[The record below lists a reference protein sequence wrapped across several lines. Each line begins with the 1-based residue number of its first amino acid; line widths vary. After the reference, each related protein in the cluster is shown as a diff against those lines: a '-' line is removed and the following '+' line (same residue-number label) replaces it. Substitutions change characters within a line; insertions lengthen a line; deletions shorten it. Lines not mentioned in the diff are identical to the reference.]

1 MIRTAVDTQPLG
13 DRLLHVTTSLCKACK
28 QGIEA
33 RVVDRGGYVWM
44 TKSCAAHGVQDIE
57 ISNNVEW
64 YERTRAIATPK
75 APPNKAFKEI
85 ELGCPFDCGSCAAHE
100 QKVRLPVV
108 TITSACNLDCP
119 ICYVHNKNDEPF
131 HMTKDEFAKI
141 LAHLNEAHDGEI
153 DLVNLTGG
161 DPTLHPEYLEFIQ
174 MALDAGVH
182 RVSICTN
189 GLVFYDNEP
198 LVEKLAALG
207 ARIALSFDSF
217 EADADYA
224 MQGAKLVDIKLA
236 VMDLLEKHD
245 VDTTLIPVMTKGLN
259 DHEIGRIIEYAMT
272 KTNVRHLE
280 AHTITYT
287 GQSGVSFP
295 RDGRISMYEVL
306 ERIEETTAGLLRP
319 TDWVSSPCAH
329 PLCYQIAYMLIDPQ
343 GGPAVPFTRFISPST
358 LYDCLSDRLYIE
370 PSAKLEMALQEAID
384 RLWADAEDDP
394 EAERVLRILKN
405 LLAEMFPSDRPI
417 SAAQALRVSERAC
430 KAIYLHS
437 HMDEETFDTER
448 LAQCCDSNCYADGST
463 IPVCAYNVLYR
474 ETEAHFMLEPK
485 PVVKRRGGAMFPIVE
500 G

>member
-1 MIRTAVDTQPLG
+1 VTQTAVDTHPVA
-13 DRLLHVTTSLCKACK
+13 DRPLHVTTSLCKACK

-33 RVVDRGGYVWM
+33 RVVERAGSVWM
-44 TKSCAAHGVQDIE
+44 LKSCAEHGDQDIE
-57 ISNNVEW
+57 ISNNAEW
-64 YERTRAIATPK
+64 YERTRAVATPK
-75 APPNKAFKEI
+75 SPPKKAFKEI

-119 ICYVHNKNDEPF
+119 ICYVHNKNDNPF
-131 HMTKDEFAKI
+131 HMTKDEFSKI
-141 LAHLNEAHDGEI
+141 LAHLNEAHDGDI
-153 DLVNLTGG
+153 DVVNLTGG

-174 MALDAGVH
+174 MARDAGVH

-189 GLVFYDNEP
+189 GIVFYENEE
-198 LVEKLAALG
+198 LVKKLAELD

-217 EADADYA
+217 ETDADFA
-224 MQGAKLVDIKLA
+224 MQGAHLVDIKLA

-259 DHEIGRIIEYAMT
+259 DHEIGKIIQYAMT

-287 GQSGVSFP
+287 GQSGISFP

-306 ERIEETTAGLLRP
+306 ERIEETTDGLLRP
-319 TDWVSSPCAH
+319 DDWVSSPCAH
-329 PLCYQIAYMLIDPQ
+329 PLCYQIAYLLIDPE
-343 GGPAVPFTRFISPST
+343 GGQPVPFTRFLEPAT

-370 PSAKLEMALQEAID
+370 PTAKLELALQEAID
-384 RLWADAEDDP
+384 RLWAEGDDDS
-394 EAERVLRILKN
+394 ERILRILKN
-405 LLAEMFPSDRPI
+405 LLGEMFPTDRPI
-417 SAAQALRVSERAC
+417 TAEEALRVSERAC

-448 LAQCCDSNCYADGST
+448 LVQCCDSNCYADGST
-463 IPVCAYNVLYR
+463 IPVCAYNVIYR

-485 PVVKRRGGAMFPIVE
+485 PKVVRRGGAMFPIID
-500 G
+500 